1 MIPVIGVC
9 HHLFGNV
16 LTSYHLSYWAE
27 STPTPL
33 FAYLQRFSFLFFFPK
48 EQRNDKF
55 ACRRWQFVC
64 ADSCSAIEQEHR
76 SSRFGSLFSENCWKA
91 AIYPWPGISDQRL
104 PALETLNCW
113 YCWQKSYSYFLV
125 RLCHINWRL
134 FSSCQRTLTSSH
146 IRWRKNSDTTEP
158 MLIVG
163 LTPCFS

>member
-1 MIPVIGVC
+1 MCSHII
-9 HHLFGNV
+9 
-16 LTSYHLSYWAE
+16 TSPTGLNQHQHLSLHIYSA
-27 STPTPL
+27 S
-33 FAYLQRFSFLFFFPK
+33 FFFPK
-48 EQRNDKF
+48 SSKMTSSHV
-55 ACRRWQFVC
+55 AG
-64 ADSCSAIEQEHR
+64 DSLSALTRCSTIEQEHR

-134 FSSCQRTLTSSH
+134 FSPCQRTLTSSH
-146 IRWRKNSDTTEP
+146 IQWRKNSDTTEP

>member
-1 MIPVIGVC
+1 MC
-9 HHLFGNV
+9 SHLI
-16 LTSYHLSYWAE
+16 TSPTGLNQHQHLSLHIYSA
-27 STPTPL
+27 S
-33 FAYLQRFSFLFFFPK
+33 LFFFFSPK
-48 EQRNDKF
+48 SSEMTSSHV
-55 ACRRWQFVC
+55 AG
-64 ADSCSAIEQEHR
+64 DSLSALTRCSAIEQEHR